1 MATADALPALGP
13 LPGTALAFRGGLLGW
28 ARRRRARVTPGRPAP
43 VAREAIAFQ
52 DDLEALL
59 AEPPPPFLGGAHYL
73 VALLFVALLAVAA
86 VARVDVVVTASGR
99 LAPDAP
105 PIVLQ
110 PMERAVI
117 QELRVRPGD
126 AVVRGQVLAVL
137 DATFAAADTAALAAQ
152 RRGLLAQRQRLEAE
166 MAAAALPPPD
176 AADPDAMLQAVLHA
190 QRQAVRAAR
199 LRAYD
204 GEIDGLAAGIR
215 TLEDSGGLLADQAGI
230 AREVEAMRAQL
241 MEGQVGSRLNLLAA
255 RAQRLRADQELA
267 QARNRIE
274 ELRHAL
280 RAKQAERLTWQDD
293 WRRQLLEEL
302 VRLHGELSRT
312 EETLAKA
319 ARLSA
324 LTLVTAP
331 QDGIVLEVAR
341 RSVGSVL
348 REAEPLVVLVPS
360 EVPLIAEVV
369 VRSADIG
376 HLRPGDPVV
385 LKIDAFPF
393 QRHGALAGRL
403 QSVAPDSFTR
413 PGAAEGR
420 PDPAATGP
428 GGAFHG
434 SRIAL
439 VGGMPDGSGLLP
451 GMTLSAE
458 IKVGTRRVISY
469 FLDPLLRGIRESIRE
484 P

>member
-1 MATADALPALGP
+1 
-13 LPGTALAFRGGLLGW
+13 LPGAPLAFRGRLLGW
-28 ARRRRARVTPGRPAP
+28 ARRRGGAARPTV

-52 DDLEALL
+52 DDLESLL

-73 VALLFVALLAVAA
+73 VALLFLALLAVASIA
-86 VARVDVVVTASGR
+86 QVDVVVTASGR

-110 PMERAVI
+110 PIERAVI

-137 DATFAAADTAALAAQ
+137 DATFAAADAAALAAQ

-166 MAAAALPPPD
+166 MADTALPPPD
-176 AADPDAMLQAVLHA
+176 ATDSESLLQSVLHA
-190 QRQAVRAAR
+190 QRQAVRMAR

-204 GEIDGLAAGIR
+204 EEIESLAAGIR
-215 TLEDSGGLLADQAGI
+215 TLEQSGGLLAGQAEI
-230 AREVEAMRAQL
+230 ALEVEAMRARL

-267 QARNRIE
+267 QARNRMA

-302 VRLHGELSRT
+302 VRIRAELSRT

-319 ARLSA
+319 SRLDA

-341 RSVGSVL
+341 RSIGSVL
-348 REAEPLVVLVPS
+348 REAEPLVVLMPS
-360 EVPLIAEVV
+360 DVPLIAEVA

-403 QSVAPDSFTR
+403 QSVAPDSFSR
-413 PGAAEGR
+413 QGAAEGR
-420 PDPAATGP
+420 PDPAAIGP
-428 GGAFHG
+428 GGAFHA

-439 VGGMPDGSGLLP
+439 VGALADGSRILP

-458 IKVGTRRVISY
+458 IKVGTRRVIGY
-469 FLDPLLRGIRESIRE
+469 FLNPLLRGVRESIRE